1 MQINSINSLTNFS
14 GVNFTPKAK
23 RAVER
28 GITEYAKGGGSSNQM
43 KYIWSLMQKDES
55 MNCKFDINKDGY
67 ITLTFPVTEK
77 LENTCKNE
85 KRQNYV
91 SYSQLN
97 DLYLYIAK
105 RITDFR
111 RV

>member
-28 GITEYAKGGGSSNQM
+28 GIEEYAKGGGNSDKMRNM
-43 KYIWSLMQKDES
+43 YKIMQEDKS
-55 MNCKFDINKDGY
+55 MNCKFDINKDNY
-67 ITLTFPVTEK
+67 VTLTFPITEK

-91 SYSQLN
+91 SYNQLN